1 MVKYTG
7 LDFKVE
13 CNHRKII
20 KEKRE
25 RERQKWIERGRVLQV
40 ARSMRLKKKK
50 NIQKER
56 KKRVKERKEEKKEK
70 KKGRKTVRERRYRGE
85 DE

>member
-50 NIQKER
+50 KYTKRKKEKSEGKKRGKER
-56 KKRVKERKEEKKEK
+56 KKKRSKNCA
-70 KKGRKTVRERRYRGE
+70 
-85 DE
+85 

>member
-50 NIQKER
+50 IYKKKER
-56 KKRVKERKEEKKEK
+56 KKRVKERKGEKKEK
-70 KKGRKTVRERRYRGE
+70 KKRSKNCA
-85 DE
+85 